1 MKYFF
6 IEYLDLGY
14 WPVDNC
20 KAGNCRC
27 LGLKYIIDSVKRLVL
42 IQFAAGHIEHFSVA
56 AEC

>member
-20 KAGNCRC
+20 KAGIADA
-27 LGLKYIIDSVKRLVL
+27 LG
-42 IQFAAGHIEHFSVA
+42 
-56 AEC
+56 